1 MTTNNFKYNPSEKSS
16 KLLFLFGMF
25 LLAIIIFAISTLNT
39 IFSDRDLPSHTAI
52 IHDRS
57 LRGSI
62 ISSDGYVL
70 SKSQKT
76 YQASIRAESINPPN
90 RKIFVT
96 LFSLYSG
103 ISRQDV
109 AKAFSDKYGNHIYK
123 GRIVLSNK
131 IDARHAAQLKSL
143 CQKLRKLNVFIPL
156 KKKNRVEIIYGLD
169 IIENGEARIYPYDTT
184 LSPLIGYTG
193 KYLENEYVR
202 PIGKQGL
209 ERRYESYIAFKNN
222 GKIEGKRDVTGD
234 VVRNK
239 LTSMSQRING
249 LDLHLNVS
257 VALQK
262 RMEKIL
268 DEMKKT
274 VNADES
280 IAVVME
286 SKSGKIIGIASSNR
300 FIPNYITKNDIKSLN
315 PKFSEYLYEPGSVL
329 KPFTLAIALEH
340 NRVTPDTMF
349 NLFGGSLDIGGK
361 RPITDGEHRFDSLSA
376 TDIIVHS
383 SNVGIS
389 LISWRISGQEFRDG
403 LLKFG
408 LTRPSGI
415 DLSRDLAGKIKSVA
429 ILEKK
434 LYRANSSYGYGLMV
448 SFMQLFKAYAAF
460 NNNGIIP
467 KPHIVDYFQDIN
479 KARYVLPSYNKVI
492 QAVSVDTA
500 SKIQQILIKTVN
512 EGTGYKAKTTGL
524 IVGGKTGTAKMVVD
538 GKYKANQ
545 YQSSFFGFANDN
557 KGHKYT
563 IGVLVINP
571 KKSYYASE
579 TAVPITK
586 NIIDAMVELD
596 YLKRDPNAIQE
607 EQRAEEIK
615 ANQTIAEDI
624 PQSIID

>member
-1 MTTNNFKYNPSEKSS
+1 MSTDNFKYNPSEKSS
-16 KLLFLFGMF
+16 KLVFLFGIF
-25 LLAIIIFAISTLNT
+25 LLAIIIFAASTLNT

-57 LRGSI
+57 IRGSI

-70 SKSQKT
+70 AKSQKT
-76 YQASIRAESINPPN
+76 YQASVRAESINPPN
-90 RKIFVT
+90 RRIFVT

-103 ISRQDV
+103 IKKQDI
-109 AKAFSDKYGNHIYK
+109 ARSFSDKYGNHIYK
-123 GRIVLSNK
+123 GRILLSSK
-131 IDARHAAQLKSL
+131 LDARHAAQLKSL
-143 CQKLRKLNVFIPL
+143 AQKLRKLNVFIPM
-156 KKKNRVEIIYGLD
+156 KKKNGVEIVYGLD
-169 IIENGEARIYPYDTT
+169 VIENEETRVFPLGTT
-184 LSPLIGYTG
+184 LTPLIGYTG
-193 KYLENEYVR
+193 KYLKNEYVR

-222 GKIEGKRDVTGD
+222 GKVTGKRDVTGD
-234 VVRNK
+234 VVRNR
-239 LTSMSQRING
+239 LTSMTPRING

-268 DEMKKT
+268 DEMK
-274 VNADES
+274 NSSDSDEA

-286 SKSGKIIGIASSNR
+286 SKSGKIAGIASSNR
-300 FIPNYITKNDIKSLN
+300 FIPNHITKNDINSLN

-340 NRVTPDTMF
+340 KKVTPETVF

-361 RPITDGEHRFDSLSA
+361 RPITDGDHRYESLSA

-389 LISWRISGQEFRDG
+389 LISWLVTGQQFHDG
-403 LLKFG
+403 LIKFG
-408 LTRPSGI
+408 LTKPSGI
-415 DLSRDLAGKIKSVA
+415 DLSRDLAGKIKSSD

-460 NNNGIIP
+460 NNDGIIP

-479 KARYVLPSYNKVI
+479 GDKYILPSNSNII
-492 QAVSVDTA
+492 QAISKQTA
-500 SKIQQILIKTVN
+500 SQIQNILIKTVN

-524 IVGGKTGTAKMVVD
+524 IIGGKTGTAKMVVN
-538 GKYKANQ
+538 GRYKANQ
-545 YQSSFFGFANDN
+545 YQSSFFGFVNDN
-557 KGHKYT
+557 YGHKYT
-563 IGVLVINP
+563 IGALVINP
-571 KKSYYASE
+571 KKSYYASD
-579 TAVPITK
+579 TAVPVVKGT
-586 NIIDAMVELD
+586 IDTLVELG
-596 YLKRDPNAIQE
+596 YIKRNPSAVQE
-607 EQRAEEIK
+607 EQLEEEAK
-615 ANQTIAEDI
+615 SQQSVTENV